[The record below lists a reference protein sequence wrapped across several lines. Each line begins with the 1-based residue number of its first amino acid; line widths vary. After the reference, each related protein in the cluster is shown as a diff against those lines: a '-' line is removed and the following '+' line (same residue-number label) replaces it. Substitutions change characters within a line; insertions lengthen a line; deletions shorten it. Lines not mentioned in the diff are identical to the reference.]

1 MHSFDELRNRSKK
14 ILSYSGYNYNMSTPR
29 SHAGDD
35 GSTGLLGKGRLPKY
49 HLRIETLGT
58 LDEASAALG
67 LARSLCK
74 APQTAAILIE
84 VQRDLYTGMTEVA
97 ATPDSTDHFNSL
109 DQTRVAWL
117 KSQVELISAA
127 APAPQEFILPG
138 DSVSGAAL
146 SLARTVVRRSE
157 RSVVELFDRGEIK
170 NMVLMRYLNRLSTL
184 CFALEILE
192 NGFAGKNTMKAKK

>member
-1 MHSFDELRNRSKK
+1 
-14 ILSYSGYNYNMSTPR
+14 MSTPR
-29 SHAGDD
+29 SHTGDD

-49 HLRIETLGT
+49 HLRIETLGA
-58 LDEASAALG
+58 LDEVSAALG

-74 APQTAAILIE
+74 APQTAGILIE

-97 ATPDSTDHFNSL
+97 AIPDSTDHFKGL
-109 DQTRVAWL
+109 DQARVAWL
-117 KSQVELISAA
+117 ESQVELISAA
-127 APAPQEFILPG
+127 APAPQEFVLPG

-157 RSVVELFDRGEIK
+157 RRVVELFDRGEIK